1 MRLIGN
7 QLSILGD
14 PQRLKQPVLNCAV
27 LCQNPA
33 PHAPL
38 QFFATP
44 HDEFATGMYAVHKY
58 VDGLPVFAFLSKHD
72 VERAEAI

>member
-1 MRLIGN
+1 MRLIGK

-14 PQRLKQPVLNCAV
+14 PQRLEQPVLNCAV

-38 QFFATP
+38 QPIAFSATP
-44 HDEFATGMYAVHKY
+44 LDEFATGMYAVHKY
-58 VDGLPVFAFLSKHD
+58 VDGLPVFAFLKP
-72 VERAEAI
+72 A